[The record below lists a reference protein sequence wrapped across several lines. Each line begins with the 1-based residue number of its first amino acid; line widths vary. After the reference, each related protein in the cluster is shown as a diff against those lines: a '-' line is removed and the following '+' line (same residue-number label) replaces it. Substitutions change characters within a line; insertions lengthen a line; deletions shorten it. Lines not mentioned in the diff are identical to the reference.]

1 MLNSMLRW
9 LLLFSFWSLLV
20 CPAFAQSPSLP
31 NNPTVNRSKL
41 KIREISIVGCTVF
54 SNERLAALTKPYVGK
69 TVELNEL
76 HVIIQSVVQAID
88 RLYAQEGYISSGA
101 YFPPQDLSEGTIQIQ
116 VVEGSLEN
124 LEINGLERLQDSYIR
139 DRLLDATTPPLN
151 VNRVQEALQR
161 LQNNRLIASIYGEIA
176 AGSSPH
182 SRLLN
187 VAVKETPP
195 FSAAVQFD
203 NYSSFT
209 VGDLQGTTVLEHLN
223 LLGWGD
229 SALVQYN
236 RTEGLEK
243 FYTDYTIPLNS
254 QDGTLKLSYEIGD
267 SRIIIAPFNR
277 FDLEGKTQKA
287 SLTWRQPIIQ
297 SNNNDLALSVGLDW
311 QQNESF
317 LLGQPFSFIQEVPD
331 GTYRITALRLAQ
343 EWTHRSSRRVV
354 ALRSE
359 FSLGLD
365 LFDAT
370 VLDNE
375 SGLDGRFFLWRG
387 QFQWTE
393 LITNTLLFVTQLS
406 GQWTEDVLLPGERF
420 QVGGIY
426 TVRGYDRNFRT
437 GDRGIAARVEFRYTP
452 VSDRDWG
459 TLTLSPFFDF
469 GAIGDNLVSPLSPNP
484 IASTGVSLQWQRNP
498 FLLRLDYAEP
508 LTETQHEQNLLFLFQ
523 LQHRF

>member
-1 MLNSMLRW
+1 
-9 LLLFSFWSLLV
+9 
-20 CPAFAQSPSLP
+20 
-31 NNPTVNRSKL
+31 
-41 KIREISIVGCTVF
+41 
-54 SNERLAALTKPYVGK
+54 
-69 TVELNEL
+69 
-76 HVIIQSVVQAID
+76 
-88 RLYAQEGYISSGA
+88 
-101 YFPPQDLSEGTIQIQ
+101 
-116 VVEGSLEN
+116 
-124 LEINGLERLQDSYIR
+124 
-139 DRLLDATTPPLN
+139 LN
-151 VNRVQEALQR
+151 VT
-161 LQNNRLIASIYGEIA
+161 
-176 AGSSPH
+176 
-182 SRLLN
+182 
-187 VAVKETPP
+187 VKETPP
-195 FSAAVQFD
+195 FSAGVQFD
-203 NYSSFT
+203 NYQSFS

-243 FYTDYTIPLNS
+243 LYSDYTIPLNS

-267 SRIIIAPFNR
+267 SRIIVAPFAR

-287 SLTWRQPIIQ
+287 SLTWRQPIIR

-317 LLGQPFSFIQEVPD
+317 LLGQPFSFIQDIPD
-331 GTYRITALRLAQ
+331 GTYRLSALRLAQ
-343 EWTHRSSRRVV
+343 EWTHRSSKRVV
-354 ALRSE
+354 AFRSE

-365 LFDAT
+365 WFNAT
-370 VLDNE
+370 ILDNQ

-393 LITNTLLFVTQLS
+393 LITNNLLFVAQLS
-406 GQWTEDVLLPGERF
+406 GQWTGDVLLPGERF

-437 GDRGIAARVEFRYTP
+437 GDRGIAARVELRYTP
-452 VSDRDWG
+452 VSDRNWG

-469 GAIGDNLVSPLSPNP
+469 GAIGDNLASPLSPNP
-484 IASTGVSLQWQRNP
+484 IASTGISLQWQRDP
-498 FLLRLDYAEP
+498 FWLRLDYAEP